1 MLKFKQLK
9 NEEMP
14 QVQKS
19 AIVESKSEMPDHNSS
34 ISKLEIEMPPHVK
47 KPAELGFI
55 QKIEPIQEESDQLSN
70 INMDESTKKL
80 VRNDK
85 VNKDF
90 SLNISYP

>member
-1 MLKFKQLK
+1 
-9 NEEMP
+9 MP
-14 QVQKS
+14 QIQKS

-55 QKIEPIQEESDQLSN
+55 QKIEQIQEESDQLSN

-90 SLNISYP
+90 SFNISYP